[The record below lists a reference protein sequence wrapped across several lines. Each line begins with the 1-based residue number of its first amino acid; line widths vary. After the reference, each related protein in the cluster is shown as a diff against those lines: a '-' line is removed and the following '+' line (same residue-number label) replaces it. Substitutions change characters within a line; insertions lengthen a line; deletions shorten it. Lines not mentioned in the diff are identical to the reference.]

1 MEILGLDIGGTGIK
15 GAIVDTNTG
24 ELVADRFRLLTPNP
38 ATPDAV
44 VATTA
49 KVVEH
54 FDWKGPAG
62 CGFPAAIKSGVAYT
76 AANISKKWLGVNVA
90 EALSDATGCAVTV
103 LNDADAAGLAEMRFG
118 AGRDRAGTV
127 LILTLGTGIGT
138 AIFVN
143 GQLVP
148 NMELGHIEIDGRD
161 AELLAAEIV
170 RKRKGLS
177 WKKWGKQVGRYLQTI
192 EKLIWPDLIIIG
204 GGASK
209 KHDKFF
215 PHFAIQ
221 TEVVPAGML
230 NEAGIVGAALAA
242 EPRTE
247 G

>member
-15 GAIVDTNTG
+15 GAIVDTDTG
-24 ELVADRFRLLTPNP
+24 QLTANRFRLLTPDP
-38 ATPDAV
+38 ATPTAV
-44 VATTA
+44 MATTA
-49 KVVEH
+49 KVVKH
-54 FDWKGPAG
+54 FDWQGPVG
-62 CGFPAAIKSGVAYT
+62 CGFPAAIKGGVAYT
-76 AANISKKWLGVNVA
+76 AANISKEWIGVNVA

-118 AGRDRAGTV
+118 AGCGRGGTV

-138 AIFVN
+138 AIFVD
-143 GQLVP
+143 GRLVP

-170 RKRKGLS
+170 RKQKGLS
-177 WKKWGKQVGRYLQTI
+177 WKKWGKRVNRYLKTI

-209 KHDKFF
+209 KHDDFF
-215 PHFAIQ
+215 PYFTIQ
-221 TEVVPAGML
+221 TETVPAEML

-242 EPRTE
+242 EP
-247 G
+247 

>member
-1 MEILGLDIGGTGIK
+1 MEVLGLDIGGTGIK
-15 GAIVDTNTG
+15 GAIVDTNSG
-24 ELVADRFRLLTPNP
+24 ELIAERFRLLTPIP
-38 ATPDAV
+38 ATPDGV

-49 KVVEH
+49 KVVKH

-62 CGFPAAIKSGVAYT
+62 CGFPAAIRGGVSCT
-76 AANISKKWLGVNVA
+76 AANIAKEWIGVNVA

-170 RKRKGLS
+170 RKREDLS
-177 WKKWGKQVGRYLQTI
+177 WKKWGRQVDRYLQTI
-192 EKLIWPDLIIIG
+192 EKLIWPDLIVIG

-209 KHDKFF
+209 KHAKFF
-215 PHFAIQ
+215 RQFTIQ
-221 TEVVPAGML
+221 TEVVPAEML

-242 EPRTE
+242 EP
-247 G
+247 

>member
-1 MEILGLDIGGTGIK
+1 MKILGLDIGGTGIK
-15 GAIVDTNTG
+15 GAVVDTDTG
-24 ELVADRFRLLTPNP
+24 ELIEERFRLLTPSP
-38 ATPDAV
+38 ATPNAV
-44 VATTA
+44 VETTA
-49 KVVEH
+49 KVVKH
-54 FDWKGPAG
+54 FDWQGPVG
-62 CGFPAAIKSGVAYT
+62 CGFPAAIRGGVAYT
-76 AANISKKWLGVNVA
+76 AANISKKWIGVNVA

-118 AGRDRAGTV
+118 AGRDRDGTV

-170 RKRKGLS
+170 RKREELS
-177 WKKWGKQVGRYLQTI
+177 WKKWGKQVNRYLQTI
-192 EKLIWPDLIIIG
+192 EKLTWPDLIIVG

-209 KHDKFF
+209 KHDRFF

-221 TEVVPAGML
+221 TEVVPAEML

-242 EPRTE
+242 EP
-247 G
+247 